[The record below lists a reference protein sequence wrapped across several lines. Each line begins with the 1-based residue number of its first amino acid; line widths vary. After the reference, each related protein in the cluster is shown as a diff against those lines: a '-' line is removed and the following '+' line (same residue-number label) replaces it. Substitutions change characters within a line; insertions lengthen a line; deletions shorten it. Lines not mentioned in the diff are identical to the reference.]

1 MFRTN
6 CMDCLDRTN
15 VVQSVIARNIL
26 HKQLNVLG
34 IESRRDT
41 SAFERLPEHLEDN
54 FRTVWVK
61 NADIISILYSGTPA
75 MKTDFTLIGKRTLRG
90 TIMDGVYGVKRWML
104 GNFYDYARQ
113 VLNSVFRMLMISL
126 RENSNL
132 ESTKCIGRKSI
143 CCLYC
148 AQ

>member
-1 MFRTN
+1 
-6 CMDCLDRTN
+6 MDCLDRTN

-26 HKQLNVLG
+26 HKQLNILG
-34 IESRRDT
+34 IQSRKGT

-61 NADIISILYSGTPA
+61 NADVISILYSGTPA
-75 MKTDFTLIGKRTLRG
+75 MKTDFTLIGKRTFKG

-113 VLNSVFRMLMISL
+113 VLSGLFRMQTMFYL
-126 RENSNL
+126 ENSDL
-132 ESTKCIGRKSI
+132 ESIRSGSRRLT
-143 CCLYC
+143 CCLYLL
-148 AQ
+148 QW